1 LQLRNYGDVKF
12 RVILK
17 HAFSFRPHIIQSP
30 TSIGVNNR
38 DVHLFKVEL
47 GTMSGLVGMVDP
59 EEVTLCEL
67 SGIAAREDME
77 RYEKEGVGAILVGET
92 LIRAGKEVDN

>member
-1 LQLRNYGDVKF
+1 MKF